1 MHPSTIRTALTI
13 ASHALAAGAKALGED
28 TNRPAEHPNDA
39 KLLALERAYNDYEAE
54 FQALATTGEERERLV
69 TMFVERKEA
78 VLDAMRPIPADTL
91 AGTAAKARVTATHR
105 SDFLRGNGTAADLQA
120 DALEEVLSFQG

>member
-1 MHPSTIRTALTI
+1 MHPNTIRTALTI

-28 TNRPAEHPNDA
+28 TNRPAEYPNDA

-54 FQALATTGEERERLV
+54 FQALDPTGEERERLL

-91 AGTAAKARVTATHR
+91 TGTAAKARVTATHR
-105 SDFLRGNGTAADLQA
+105 DDFLRGNGSAADLQA
-120 DALEEVLSFQG
+120 DALEEVLSLR